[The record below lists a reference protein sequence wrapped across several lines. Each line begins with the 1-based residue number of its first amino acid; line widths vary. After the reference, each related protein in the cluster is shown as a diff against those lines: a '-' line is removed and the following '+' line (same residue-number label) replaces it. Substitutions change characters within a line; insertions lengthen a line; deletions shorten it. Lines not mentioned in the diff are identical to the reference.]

1 MQTTTGV
8 RTAAALIVLTAL
20 LCAAAVASREPV
32 RGPIGVETQRRSE
45 QPGSSPAPRRSLDE
59 RRAAGC
65 DLRLR

>member
-1 MQTTTGV
+1 MQATGV

-20 LCAAAVASREPV
+20 LCAVAVASREPV
-32 RGPIGVETQRRSE
+32 RGPIGVETQQRER
-45 QPGSSPAPRRSLDE
+45 GARVDPRAAALTGR